1 MELWASNDICVC
13 LWMSLYARLQ
23 KKFKKVEDNEDGGD
37 CKNPMKDTFFN
48 MSITTLRIDSIR

>member
-1 MELWASNDICVC
+1 MC
-13 LWMSLYARLQ
+13 LFVDEFVRSIAK

-48 MSITTLRIDSIR
+48 VSVTTSRKDSIR